1 MGNILYDYQGN
12 EAVVTAVNPEIYGAV
27 GDGVADDTNAVQSA
41 INRKLV
47 NFQSG
52 KTYKITTKLR
62 IKEGSFL
69 NLNGATLL
77 CSGAHLL
84 FNFDDGDSY
93 SGYNGNGNITI
104 CNGFIIGGCISFI
117 HGEHIRILN
126 VHFRNALNDH
136 FMEICAC
143 KDYVI
148 DGCSY
153 IGMAYRENAA
163 LEYINIDTNASYS
176 AFPHNKSG
184 QNDPVFYDMSTNKD
198 IVIRNCYFALGENTY
213 AYGFDAVGIH
223 SRNVSDTYA
232 ENVTIENNQIIG
244 FTGCGIRVNAMNSA
258 YVANNNI
265 QTVGDG
271 IRIGDVADAKNIVVR
286 DNYVVSSGGS
296 RLVKTSGQYTNLTVS
311 GNIKQGDTQDF

>member
-12 EAVVTAVNPEIYGAV
+12 EAIVTAVNPEIYGAV

-77 CSGAHLL
+77 CSGTHLL

-104 CNGFIIGGCISFI
+104 CNGTIIGGCISFI
-117 HGEHIRILN
+117 HGKHIRLFN
-126 VHFRNALNDH
+126 LHFRNALNDH

-148 DGCSY
+148 SDCSFV
-153 IGMAYRENAA
+153 GMAYRENAA

-184 QNDPVFYDMSTNKD
+184 QSDPVFYDMSTNED
-198 IVIRNCYFALGENTY
+198 IVVRNCYFALGEGTY
-213 AYGFDAVGIH
+213 AFGFDAVGVH
-223 SRNVSDTYA
+223 SRNVSATYA
-232 ENVTIENNQIIG
+232 RNVVIDNNQIVG
-244 FTGCGIRVNAMNSA
+244 FMDGA
-258 YVANNNI
+258 YVCNNNI

-271 IRIGDVADAKNIVVR
+271 IRIGDVADAKNVVIKG
-286 DNYVVSSGGS
+286 NYVVSSEGDK
-296 RLVKTSGQYTNLTVS
+296 LVRTSGQYTNLTVS
-311 GNIKQGDTQDF
+311 DNVTEGDSQQF